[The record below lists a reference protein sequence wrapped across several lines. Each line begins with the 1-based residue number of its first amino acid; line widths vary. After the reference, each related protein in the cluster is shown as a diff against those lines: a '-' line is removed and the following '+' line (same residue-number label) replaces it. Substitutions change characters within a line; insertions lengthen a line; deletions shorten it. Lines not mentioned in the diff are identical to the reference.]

1 MYLPVREIVGIG
13 DLGDAS
19 LVDPEVAVAD
29 AAEVVP
35 SDIGL
40 LSAARASSTRELLGA
55 AEVEVAVEAASS
67 KRNCTQGVLFYFMLG
82 LFEHTREKKRNSHS
96 VKNRGVM

>member
-13 DLGDAS
+13 DFGDAS
-19 LVDPEVAVAD
+19 LVVPAVAVAD

-55 AEVEVAVEAASS
+55 AEVEVEVEVAVEAASS
-67 KRNCTQGVLFYFMLG
+67 KRNCTQRVLF
-82 LFEHTREKKRNSHS
+82 HVRVT
-96 VKNRGVM
+96 

>member
-1 MYLPVREIVGIG
+1 MGIG

-29 AAEVVP
+29 AEEVVP

-55 AEVEVAVEAASS
+55 AEVEDEAEVAVEAASS
-67 KRNCTQGVLFYFMLG
+67 KRNCTQGFFYFMLG
-82 LFEHTREKKRNSHS
+82 VFEHTR
-96 VKNRGVM
+96 